1 MPTSTLDGEKK
12 GARTSCLPPRLGVL
26 PHPAL
31 GEEEQRWEA
40 EQELTK
46 DVLGST

>member
-1 MPTSTLDGEKK
+1 MDVKRQEEERKK
-12 GARTSCLPPRLGVL
+12 QGLPPRLGVL